1 MLRLVKLLPIS
12 VSLLVCLGYYYFM
25 HIWSSGIAIILCI
38 FTVSSQFSKQVRL
51 LNLVV
56 EDFKQLLVQ
65 ILLTL
70 YKADK
75 I

>member
-1 MLRLVKLLPIS
+1 M
-12 VSLLVCLGYYYFM
+12 
-25 HIWSSGIAIILCI
+25 LCI
-38 FTVSSQFSKQVRL
+38 FTASRQFSEQVRL
-51 LNLVV
+51 LNVMA

-70 YKADK
+70 YIADN